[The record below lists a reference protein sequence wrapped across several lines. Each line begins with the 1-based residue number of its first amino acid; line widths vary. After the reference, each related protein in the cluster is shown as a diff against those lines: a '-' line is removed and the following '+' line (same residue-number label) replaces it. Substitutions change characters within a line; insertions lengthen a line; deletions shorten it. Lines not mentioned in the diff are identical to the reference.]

1 VTINPNLVGP
11 VSPTPIAV
19 YEPRIWKVRIWTKGG
34 PFEGTGV
41 FFKAPY
47 GVYMNAVQLLARAV
61 ARNQISRFS
70 FGPLTKRDFATLD
83 RKALRR
89 FDEAFAPIAE
99 RYQIDLSA

>member
-11 VSPTPIAV
+11 VSLGGATPIAV

-47 GVYMNAVQLLARAV
+47 FSCRMLHVGLRDLGGPSH
-61 ARNQISRFS
+61 RNRISRLAS
-70 FGPLTKRDFATLD
+70 T
-83 RKALRR
+83 KALDQGHDPAPRR
-89 FDEAFAPIAE
+89 P
-99 RYQIDLSA
+99 